1 MFRDAPG
8 VCHLKYC
15 KNMLKNI
22 LFGAIGVTSAV
33 FSIFRVIFRAHTS
46 QDDDWAGG
54 KRCSGQRCRAA
65 GTGPIAPSAGVT
77 VGPTHAGVGAG
88 DAAQL
93 QGDFYIFEGKS
104 SARGRGNEGSAPAS
118 RRVPAA

>member
-1 MFRDAPG
+1 MTGREGNAAAP
-8 VCHLKYC
+8 
-15 KNMLKNI
+15 
-22 LFGAIGVTSAV
+22 
-33 FSIFRVIFRAHTS
+33 
-46 QDDDWAGG
+46 
-54 KRCSGQRCRAA
+54 RAA